1 MLGLDYDR
9 IRNFIVSSSEDRQ
22 LKLYDGNSGKTL
34 IDRSDDNIIC

>member
-22 LKLYDGNSGKTL
+22 LKLYDGNSGKLL